1 MNRTEI
7 NELGEFG
14 IIDKI
19 KSNFKKNKSSTVISI
34 GDDAAAIR
42 SGKDLVLLSS
52 DMLIEKIHFDL
63 SYTPLKH
70 LGYKSVIVNL
80 SDIYSMNALP
90 SQIILNIAISNKFSV
105 EAIDEFYDG
114 VKFACEEHKIDL
126 IGGDTTSSLSGLTI
140 SCTAVGY
147 CDNDNISKRD
157 GALSEDLICI
167 SGDLGRA
174 YLGLLILQREK
185 KNFLKDPSN
194 QPSLSKY
201 KDLVEKQL
209 RPKARKDIIDFFNL
223 NNIKPNSMID
233 ISDGLSSELFHIANA
248 SKLGF
253 KIFEEKLPI
262 HKDVLSSSKELG
274 VNYLDAVLNGGEEY
288 ELLFSLPISDF
299 DKLKLEGIDITPLG
313 HFTENKKRILVSK
326 NGQEINMESEG
337 WNHF

>member
-19 KSNFKKNKSSTVISI
+19 KSNFKKKKSSTVISI

-114 VKFACEEHKIDL
+114 VKFACEEHNIDL

-147 CDNDNISKRD
+147 CDNDNI
-157 GALSEDLICI
+157 LSLI
-167 SGDLGRA
+167 
-174 YLGLLILQREK
+174 
-185 KNFLKDPSN
+185 
-194 QPSLSKY
+194 
-201 KDLVEKQL
+201 
-209 RPKARKDIIDFFNL
+209 
-223 NNIKPNSMID
+223 
-233 ISDGLSSELFHIANA
+233 HI
-248 SKLGF
+248 
-253 KIFEEKLPI
+253 
-262 HKDVLSSSKELG
+262 
-274 VNYLDAVLNGGEEY
+274 
-288 ELLFSLPISDF
+288 
-299 DKLKLEGIDITPLG
+299 
-313 HFTENKKRILVSK
+313 
-326 NGQEINMESEG
+326 
-337 WNHF
+337 